1 MGKDNHRDDNILY
14 VTLVLAAWAHT
25 IFSNHQ
31 GTHFRWMQFIVCAV
45 FLAWLIKQL
54 LPMRLWEEDNRLSK
68 AEVLEE
74 VIESKCWGCVEG
86 LSAFREV
93 LQRKRNSG

>member
-1 MGKDNHRDDNILY
+1 MGKDNHREDNILS
-14 VTLVLAAWAHT
+14 VTRVRAAGAHT

-54 LPMRLWEEDNRLSK
+54 LPTGLWEVDDRLSK

-74 VIESKCWGCVEG
+74 MMERIKILGMC
-86 LSAFREV
+86 
-93 LQRKRNSG
+93 